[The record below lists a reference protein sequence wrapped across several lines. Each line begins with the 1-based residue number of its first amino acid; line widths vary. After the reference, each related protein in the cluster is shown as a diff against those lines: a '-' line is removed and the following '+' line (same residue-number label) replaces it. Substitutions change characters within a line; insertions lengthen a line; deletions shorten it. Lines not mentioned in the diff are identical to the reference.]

1 MEKDVF
7 RSGVVAVIGRPNVG
21 KSSLMNSLL
30 EYKLSIVTAKPQTT
44 RDNILGVWNG
54 HNCQILFVDTP
65 GIHKPVHRLGLRLVE
80 RALSMLD
87 EADLILYVVTIND
100 LPTEPEN
107 DRIICLLKET
117 KTPVLLAV
125 NKVDLPG
132 SKSKILAVISAF
144 QKVLP
149 LVEVLPV
156 SAKEGINREKLLEL
170 VGSRLPD
177 APPMYPQEIIT
188 DRTERFIA
196 QEIIREKLMEFTEQ
210 EVPHSVAVEV
220 EEYKSPDEYP
230 QRKDLFIR
238 ATIYVEREGQKAIV
252 LGKRGEKIKALGAAA
267 RQTLEELT
275 GFKVFLDLWVKIN
288 KGWRDSERELKK
300 LGYGE

>member
-1 MEKDVF
+1 METAPF
-7 RSGVVAVIGRPNVG
+7 RSGVAAVIGRPNVG
-21 KSSLMNSLL
+21 KSSLMNALL
-30 EYKLSIVTAKPQTT
+30 DYKLSIVTAKPQTT

-54 HNCQILFVDTP
+54 DNSQVLFVDTP
-65 GIHKPVHRLGLRLVE
+65 GIHRPIHKLGRRLVD

-87 EADLILYVVTIND
+87 EADLILYVVTID
-100 LPTEPEN
+100 DRPDQTEN
-107 DRIICLLKET
+107 SRIIRLLKET
-117 KTPVLLAV
+117 KTPVLLV
-125 NKVDLPG
+125 INKVDLPG
-132 SKSKILAVISAF
+132 SRSKILAVIDGF
-144 QKVLP
+144 QKAL
-149 LVEVLPV
+149 LLEEALPV
-156 SAKEGINREKLLEL
+156 SAREGINRQKLLDQ
-170 VGSRLPD
+170 VVQRMPV
-177 APPMYPQEIIT
+177 APPLYPDDVIT

-196 QEIIREKLMEFTEQ
+196 QEVIREKLMELTEQ

-220 EEYKSPDEYP
+220 EEYKSPAEFP

-238 ATIYVEREGQKAIV
+238 ATIYVERQGQKAIV
-252 LGKRGEKIKALGAAA
+252 LGNKGEKIKALGAAA